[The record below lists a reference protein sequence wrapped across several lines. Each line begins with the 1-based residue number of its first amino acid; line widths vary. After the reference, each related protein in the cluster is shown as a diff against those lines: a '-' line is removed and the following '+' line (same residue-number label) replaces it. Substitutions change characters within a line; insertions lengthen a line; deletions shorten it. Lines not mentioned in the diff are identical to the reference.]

1 MTITLPYAAEL
12 DLNRFRAYKINHA
25 ASQLSTAK
33 EATVD
38 ASTIAIF
45 EKGLTFWQDL
55 PLEDLLCFAVMEAC
69 RRFENE

>member
-1 MTITLPYAAEL
+1 MTITLPYYVEL
-12 DLNRFRAYKINHA
+12 DLNRFRALKINHA

-33 EATVD
+33 EATND

-55 PLEDLLCFAVMEAC
+55 PLEDLLFFAVMEAC
-69 RRFENE
+69 GRYEN